1 MVARIIFQ
9 VDPDFARKRRQ
20 FRSAGV
26 ERAWL
31 EASAG
36 MQRAQVR
43 VERAVRFRQFPPL
56 TLAYAREFPQQ
67 AGRIRELRGEYHR
80 QSHVGWAGRERY
92 REQLLRE
99 AWAVACA

>member
-1 MVARIIFQ
+1 MVARIIFR
-9 VDPDFARKRRQ
+9 VDPDFARKR
-20 FRSAGV
+20 AGV

-36 MQRAQVR
+36 MQRSKVH

-56 TLAYAREFPQQ
+56 TLAYAKECPQQ

-80 QSHVGWAGRERY
+80 QSQVGWAGREWY

>member
-1 MVARIIFQ
+1 MVARIIFRA
-9 VDPDFARKRRQ
+9 DPDYARKRRQ
-20 FRSAGV
+20 FRAAGV

-43 VERAVRFRQFPPL
+43 VEWAVRFRQFPPL
-56 TLAYAREFPQQ
+56 TLAYAKECPRQ
-67 AGRIRELRGEYHR
+67 AGRIRELRNEYHR
-80 QSHVGWAGRERY
+80 QSRIGWAGRERY

>member
-1 MVARIIFQ
+1 MVARIIFR
-9 VDPDFARKRRQ
+9 VDPHFARKRRQ
-20 FRSAGV
+20 FRAAGA

-36 MQRAQVR
+36 MQRTTAR

-80 QSHVGWAGRERY
+80 QSRVGWAGRERY
-92 REQLLRE
+92 RESLLRE
-99 AWAVACA
+99 AWAVATA

>member
-1 MVARIIFQ
+1 MVARIIFRA
-9 VDPDFARKRRQ
+9 DPDYARKRRQ

-36 MQRAQVR
+36 MQRAQVC

-56 TLAYAREFPQQ
+56 TLAYAKEFPQQ
-67 AGRIRELRGEYHR
+67 AGRIRELRGEYHI
-80 QSHVGWAGRERY
+80 QSRIGWAGRERY
-92 REQLLRE
+92 RESLLRE